1 MRSTLAQ
8 SLAWGAF
15 LVFVFTKPS
24 GAANCVLYAR
34 AETGVALFG
43 DAGGWWEQANDR
55 YQRGHAPAVGAIL
68 VFERTQRIPSGHVA
82 VVAKV
87 VSGNEVIVD
96 HANWYRGRV
105 NRGMSVIDTS
115 PGHDWTS
122 VAVIDLPSGM
132 YGRDYPTY
140 GFVYP
145 VTSPREIVEAR
156 DNGQHDAYVVD
167 GPESLDFSAQPAFL
181 RVAFGPERQQF
192 GTHRAKSMR
201 GNQHPKGGGRAPR
214 SQGLDDTRA
223 SSRDLAR
230 HTGTPVSP
238 ILRDCGSRTRPHSY
252 ADPPHQ
258 DRRSQT
264 PSGVSA
270 STAGDLSCAPT
281 VGRGSRETVTV
292 RSMEPTARQHV
303 NRPFGIK
310 TGQCRAGD
318 GSADP

>member
-68 VFERTQRIPSGHVA
+68 VFKRTQRIPSGHVA

-122 VAVIDLPSGM
+122 VAVVDLGSGKP
-132 YGRDYPTY
+132 GSDYPTY

-145 VTSPREIVEAR
+145 GTGPREIVEAR
-156 DNGQHDAYVVD
+156 AGGEFEPVAATSGLWMD
-167 GPESLDFSAQPAFL
+167 GNPDTTMFHLA
-181 RVAFGPERQQF
+181 VATTDSSRGL
-192 GTHRAKSMR
+192 HRA
-201 GNQHPKGGGRAPR
+201 
-214 SQGLDDTRA
+214 
-223 SSRDLAR
+223 
-230 HTGTPVSP
+230 
-238 ILRDCGSRTRPHSY
+238 
-252 ADPPHQ
+252 
-258 DRRSQT
+258 
-264 PSGVSA
+264 
-270 STAGDLSCAPT
+270 TAI
-281 VGRGSRETVTV
+281 REN
-292 RSMEPTARQHV
+292 HH
-303 NRPFGIK
+303 
-310 TGQCRAGD
+310 
-318 GSADP
+318 